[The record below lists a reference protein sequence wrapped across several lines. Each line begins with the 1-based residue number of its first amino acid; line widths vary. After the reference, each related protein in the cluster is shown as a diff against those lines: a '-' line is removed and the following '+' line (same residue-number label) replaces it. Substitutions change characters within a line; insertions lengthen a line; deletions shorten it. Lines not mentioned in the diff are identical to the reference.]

1 MALTQDQRRLVVGI
15 CVVVAAFTMVSAAYN
30 YILEPMLD
38 GLGASEG
45 QTSLLRQ
52 LPSMATLA
60 VVFLG
65 GVLGDRFGDRRMLWI
80 SAVFFTLGSL
90 LVAIAPVFGIA
101 ALGLVVQS
109 IAMSAGSVISLG
121 FLSAR
126 ISDPAGRASAF
137 SVFAIVGPFIYLVVP
152 ILTGAL
158 VDNRTWRLVPALW
171 AIGGLAM
178 FAAVRRLLPQDGPP
192 RARGELITPLL
203 AGLVLTAAVQAI
215 NAAADEPLLSF
226 EVLLRA
232 GLVVAGIVALVVLF
246 RRAETPSLSLAA
258 LRTGGMLVLLAVVL
272 LVPFANLWF
281 YATMGYQYVFGL
293 TTLQTALAMAPA
305 QVGAIVGAVITRK
318 LLTRLG
324 IRRAGTITLLAFAAT
339 LLPMWLINAGSPLWV
354 PILVVSLYAAA
365 FTGASIPLTNAIM
378 NTAPAGE
385 EGSASAFRSA
395 SGHLGAALGVVFT
408 SAVITTVVT
417 TSLTGL
423 LDSQGL
429 ANDQA
434 RGIVDEIM
442 DGASSEN
449 ISSQYSIPVSDVDT
463 MSTDVGLAM
472 IDGWHSV
479 AGTGA
484 VVALACAGIFTVAL
498 RRQEHAPGV
507 R

>member
-1 MALTQDQRRLVVGI
+1 MALTADQRRLVIGI

-38 GLGASEG
+38 DLGASEG

-52 LPSMATLA
+52 LPSMATLS

-65 GVLGDRFGDRRMLWI
+65 GVLGDRYGDRRMLWI
-80 SAVFFTLGSL
+80 SAVLFTLGSV
-90 LVAIAPVFGIA
+90 LVAAAPVFGIA

-109 IAMSAGSVISLG
+109 IATSAGSVISLG

-126 ISDPAGRASAF
+126 ISDQAGRASAF
-137 SVFAIVGPFIYLVVP
+137 SVFAIVGPVIYLVVP

-158 VDNRTWRLVPALW
+158 VDSRTWRLVPALW
-171 AIGGLAM
+171 AIGGVVM
-178 FAAVRRLLPQDGPP
+178 FAAVRRLLPADGPP
-192 RARGELITPLL
+192 RGRGELLTPLL
-203 AGLVLTAAVQAI
+203 AGLVLTGSIQAI
-215 NAAADEPLLSF
+215 NAATEAPAGSLD
-226 EVLLRA
+226 VLLRV
-232 GLVVAGIVALVVLF
+232 GLVALGIVALIVLF
-246 RRAETPSLSLAA
+246 RRTAAPSLSLAA
-258 LRTGGMLVLLAVVL
+258 LRTGGMLILLAVVL

-305 QVGAIVGAVITRK
+305 QLGAIVGAVITRR

-324 IRRAGTITLLAFAAT
+324 VRRAGTITLLAFAAT
-339 LLPMWLINAGSPLWV
+339 LLPMWLITAGSPLWV
-354 PILVVSLYAAA
+354 PILVISLYAAA
-365 FTGASIPLTNAIM
+365 FTGASIPITNAIM

-408 SAVITTVVT
+408 SAVLTTVVT

-429 ANDQA
+429 ASDQA
-434 RGIVDEIM
+434 RDIVDEIM

-463 MSTDVGLAM
+463 MSRDVGVAM
-472 IDGWHSV
+472 IDGLHSV

-484 VVALACAGIFTVAL
+484 VVALGCAGIFTLAL
-498 RRQEHAPGV
+498 RRHPA
-507 R
+507 